1 MIKTSIEI
9 LLQSKIDEKLENILE
24 NYGIFNFK
32 VKFVHGDF
40 SKELTEVEA
49 QKQKEMITLSAKIDS
64 ENKATAANKPQKSNE
79 IYVKQGG
86 FQKQSYSSNKTKE
99 IKGNAFLLTK
109 YFRAL

>member
-1 MIKTSIEI
+1 M
-9 LLQSKIDEKLENILE
+9 
-24 NYGIFNFK
+24 
-32 VKFVHGDF
+32 
-40 SKELTEVEA
+40 KELTEVEA

-99 IKGNAFLLTK
+99 IKGNSISLTEFLSFMRMN
-109 YFRAL
+109 YV